1 MVDRKCANFLLFFLS
16 SLLNRVGCVGAW
28 VRGSNVGVGRVGR
41 VGAWVRGSN
50 FGVGSVG
57 P

>member
-1 MVDRKCANFLLFFLS
+1 MVDRKCAKFLLFFLS